1 MKRKTI
7 ILGRGATLWEAGDVA
22 RDIALV
28 EAGKIGVR
36 TDAGVV
42 GLVLPGMVVGET
54 ALFGL
59 DGERL
64 TRTATLYALEDDS
77 RVIATPAEEWRASFE
92 GGDTEAVVP
101 LVKTLVGQI
110 CRNLLMVVSARRGD
124 PFVDQPLH
132 ALLRGVADDA
142 SRPLVARTWSSFMVT
157 FSFLSDLRD
166 LSDRILSR
174 LGPQPAERLE
184 LIEAASQALAVLGGN
199 TDSRPMIEAFLD
211 AERQRAEWWAKGAVQ
226 P

>member
-1 MKRKTI
+1 MKRKRI
-7 ILGRGATLWEAGDVA
+7 ILGDGATLWETGDVA

-28 EAGKIGVR
+28 ESGKIGVR
-36 TDAGVV
+36 TAAGVV

-54 ALFGL
+54 ALFSL

-64 TRTATLYALEDDS
+64 TRTATLYALEDET
-77 RVIATPAEEWRASFE
+77 RVVATPAEEWRASFE
-92 GGDTEAVVP
+92 GGDSEVVEP

-124 PFVDQPLH
+124 PYVDLPLN
-132 ALLRGVADDA
+132 ALLRAVADDA
-142 SRPLVARTWSSFMVT
+142 SRPLSARTWASFMVT

-174 LGPQPAERLE
+174 LGPEPTERLE
-184 LIEAASQALAVLGGN
+184 LIEAASQALAVLGGH
-199 TDSRPMIEAFLD
+199 TDTRPMIEAFLE
-211 AERQRAEWWAKGAVQ
+211 AERQRALWWAKGTE
-226 P
+226 